1 MKIDKL
7 LYEHH
12 AELRFRGEF
21 DSFYAPKLIEEVD
34 QLIQSGKIYVVLNLR
49 LVKFLN
55 STALGSMIKAY
66 KRFKAEGGD
75 LCIAEPS
82 LVAKDVITKVG
93 IDRIIPTFATN
104 EEAREYLFTQMKEQG
119 LATVIGESQVLF
131 SPTDPDLASK
141 LGRGVGVGSVLSVDH
156 EGIRFR
162 WTGNIGAHEDPTALR
177 ATFPIGAEFKVKFQV
192 KLCKKGFFEVKSE
205 VASVEPSE
213 TSEGKPAVTVTCRF
227 LDLPEADRLALA
239 QFADDLDYLK
249 QQLRDF
255 E

>member
-12 AELRFRGEF
+12 AELRLRGEF

-34 QLIQSGKIYVVLNLR
+34 QLIQSGTIYLVLNLR
-49 LVKFLN
+49 LVKFIN

-82 LVAKDVITKVG
+82 LMAKDVLTKVG
-93 IDRIIPTFATN
+93 IDRIVPMFGSSD
-104 EEAREYLFTQMKEQG
+104 EAKEYLHTQMKEQG

-131 SPTDPDLASK
+131 SPTDPELSAK
-141 LGRGVGVGSVLSVDH
+141 LGRGVGLGSVLSVDH
-156 EGIRFR
+156 ESIRFL
-162 WTGNIGAHEDPTALR
+162 WTGNIGANENPEQLGAL
-177 ATFPIGAEFKVKFQV
+177 FPEGAELNVKFQV
-192 KLCKKGFFEVKSE
+192 KLCKKGFFEILSE
-205 VASVEPSE
+205 VDSVESGE
-213 TSEGKPAVTVTCRF
+213 TSDGKPSVTVVCRF
-227 LDLPEADRLALA
+227 KELPEADKLALA

-255 E
+255 K

>member
-34 QLIQSGKIYVVLNLR
+34 SLIQSGTIYLVLNLR

-55 STALGSMIKAY
+55 STALGSMIKAF

-82 LVAKDVITKVG
+82 LIAKDVLTKVG
-93 IDRIIPTFATN
+93 VDRIIPMFTN
-104 EEAREYLFTQMKEQG
+104 GDEAKEYLFTQMKEQG

-131 SPTDPDLASK
+131 SPTDTDLASK
-141 LGRGVGVGSVLSVDH
+141 LNRGVGVGSVLSVDH
-156 EGIRFR
+156 KGIRFR
-162 WTGNIGAHEDPTALR
+162 WTGNIGAEENLDELR
-177 ATFPIGAEFKVKFQV
+177 AMIPNGAEMKVKFQV
-192 KLCKKGFFEVKSE
+192 KLCKKGFFEVLSQIE
-205 VASVEPSE
+205 GIEACE
-213 TSEGKPAVTVTCRF
+213 TSEGKPAITVTCGF
-227 LDLPEADRLALA
+227 LDLPEADKLALA